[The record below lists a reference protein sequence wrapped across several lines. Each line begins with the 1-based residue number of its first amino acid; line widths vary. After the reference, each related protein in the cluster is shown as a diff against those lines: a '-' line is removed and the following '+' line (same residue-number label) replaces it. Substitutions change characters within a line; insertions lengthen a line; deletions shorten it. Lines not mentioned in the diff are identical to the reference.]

1 MNETNR
7 SLLGRPA
14 DPNRPGMSPD
24 DAEALLA
31 INMHVRSPSPEWVE
45 FLGETIS
52 TWLVEQRAPAGVMDD
67 TKSHWLLTRID
78 EGGASSPA
86 ALALLRQ
93 CCVKARAVPAALLA
107 YLRQQEMQIRL
118 ADSEAIMT
126 ENDERRMTGGVTGA

>member
-7 SLLGRPA
+7 CPSHSTLGRPA
-14 DPNRPGMSPD
+14 DPHRPGMSPD

-67 TKSHWLLTRID
+67 TKSHWLLARID

-118 ADSEAIMT
+118 VDSEAIT
-126 ENDERRMTGGVTGA
+126 ENDERLMTGA

>member
-7 SLLGRPA
+7 SPLGRAA

-31 INMHVRSPSPEWVE
+31 INMHVHSPSPEWVE

-67 TKSHWLLTRID
+67 TKSHWLLARID
-78 EGGASSPA
+78 DGGTSSPA
-86 ALALLRQ
+86 ALAMLRQ

-118 ADSEAIMT
+118 VDSDAIT
-126 ENDERRMTGGVTGA
+126 ENDERRLTGA